1 PDRRLLRLAG
11 RVPGRRA
18 DRGRDARPDPRG
30 DPGPDQGARRGL
42 MLRATVKGI
51 LAQKLRLLLTGLA
64 IVIGVGFIAGTDVF
78 SDTMNK
84 AFDNLF
90 AGIYSKTDVVVEGA
104 SIVSDEDRP
113 SFPEDVLD
121 RVRAVDGVRAAAGG
135 VEGTAQLIK
144 PDGDAV
150 STGGGP
156 AQGFSWDTEEA
167 VN

>member
-1 PDRRLLRLAG
+1 
-11 RVPGRRA
+11 
-18 DRGRDARPDPRG
+18 
-30 DPGPDQGARRGL
+30 
-42 MLRATVKGI
+42 
-51 LAQKLRLLLTGLA
+51 
-64 IVIGVGFIAGTDVF
+64 
-78 SDTMNK
+78 
-84 AFDNLF
+84 FDNLF

-135 VEGTAQLIK
+135 VEGTDQLIK

-167 VN
+167 VNALEIVEGRAPSAPGEMMMEKATAENHDF